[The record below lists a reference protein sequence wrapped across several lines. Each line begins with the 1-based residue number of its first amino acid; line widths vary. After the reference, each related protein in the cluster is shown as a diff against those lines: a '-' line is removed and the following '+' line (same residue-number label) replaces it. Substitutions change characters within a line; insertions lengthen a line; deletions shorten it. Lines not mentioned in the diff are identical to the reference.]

1 MPSSQQLD
9 LNKKH
14 AMLQSF
20 EVALIIVAVGMEE
33 EVHKEILKVATAAD
47 TDITDKINMVLLVI
61 RITTIITTAIITLVT
76 TVAAVVIVSI
86 ITMEVIHME
95 TAMVIK
101 TETIINRIN
110 RMNRVI
116 NKLQHLSQQSTN
128 QLLHHK
134 KVEVAKSKD
143 LSVVIRQEK

>member
-1 MPSSQQLD
+1 MPSSQQQD

-61 RITTIITTAIITLVT
+61 RIITTVAEVVE
-76 TVAAVVIVSI
+76 VAAVVIVSI

>member
-33 EVHKEILKVATAAD
+33 EVHKEILKVAMAAD
-47 TDITDKINMVLLVI
+47 TDIIDKINMVLLVI
-61 RITTIITTAIITLVT
+61 RIIITTIITLITLVT

-101 TETIINRIN
+101 TETIIISRL
-110 RMNRVI
+110 NRVI
-116 NKLQHLSQQSTN
+116 NKLQHLSQQSIN